1 MEIGWADV
9 GGGGGYILV
18 SIKITMII
26 EEGTQKA
33 NYFAVNVGSCKRLL
47 SYFKTLIQS
56 ILKQENQE
64 GENVKVC
71 AE

>member
-1 MEIGWADV
+1 MWE
-9 GGGGGYILV
+9 GGGYILV

-33 NYFAVNVGSCKRLL
+33 NYFAVNVGSCKRFL